1 MSEHGP
7 DRPTPRGVAEA
18 VIETRSRPSIIWVI
32 PVVAAL
38 AVWWLTSPSRAP
50 WRSRRSIPTLRRPGR
65 VPAAVSVGSDG

>member
-38 AVWWLTSPSRAP
+38 AGAFVAWRAISDRGP
-50 WRSRRSIPTLRRPGR
+50 AIRRF
-65 VPAAVSVGSDG
+65 